1 MKKIFTRTA
10 KFFAFFAIFY
20 ALCAIT
26 AFIFCND
33 SDTYTRALMNEFHR
47 QEKVDVI
54 FCGASHVSHGIS
66 PRILDDSIGKS
77 TFCLGTPSQ
86 GIVSTYA
93 VIREAVS
100 LFDIKEIFLEADF
113 AVACTTGKTS
123 QNRPSKSMFLAAHY
137 LKNPRVKFDFVLNS
151 TSPKYFLNSL
161 LPVGTEKLI
170 DLNPVHAAKTLREKI
185 SLRYYKNV
193 GGGVQQKGC
202 VMDESFI
209 ENGTFF
215 STEIEKEIPVLKIS
229 DDYKSTLDKIIGLC
243 RKKNI
248 ALFFYINPQSDF
260 YLCEKGNYDEF
271 HSAMKEIL
279 RQKGFAFYDFSL
291 CRKEFLDLQ
300 DTDYSDD
307 NHLNKSGIEKF
318 TNAFAEFYKSE
329 NRSDFF
335 YESYGEKLA
344 AQKEKIL
351 GVVFDE
357 SPDKKSVRLLPVTN
371 RKKIQDINFSVKFK
385 TRNATTESFF
395 PAEQFFAYPQNQSG
409 SVEIRGFLNGE
420 MQVHAEKFF
429 NSSL

>member
-1 MKKIFTRTA
+1 
-10 KFFAFFAIFY
+10 
-20 ALCAIT
+20 
-26 AFIFCND
+26 
-33 SDTYTRALMNEFHR
+33 
-47 QEKVDVI
+47 
-54 FCGASHVSHGIS
+54 
-66 PRILDDSIGKS
+66 
-77 TFCLGTPSQ
+77 
-86 GIVSTYA
+86 
-93 VIREAVS
+93 
-100 LFDIKEIFLEADF
+100 
-113 AVACTTGKTS
+113 
-123 QNRPSKSMFLAAHY
+123 
-137 LKNPRVKFDFVLNS
+137 
-151 TSPKYFLNSL
+151 
-161 LPVGTEKLI
+161 
-170 DLNPVHAAKTLREKI
+170 
-185 SLRYYKNV
+185 
-193 GGGVQQKGC
+193 
-202 VMDESFI
+202 MDESFI

-357 SPDKKSVRLLPVTN
+357 SPDKKSVRLIPVTN

-385 TRNATTESFF
+385 TRNAATESFF